1 MAHENQLVAAEVGN
15 KSCEK
20 ETLSTYHVVGNLLV
34 APKRAP
40 DVKMGL
46 GMYCSY
52 TPSAVGTWICL
63 KYRKLPSFT
72 NLKSIKSLFFGKPH
86 IHLQFMKFMF
96 SNQKK
101 IEKEENRPILF
112 WRIFFVYLFGGSCY

>member
-1 MAHENQLVAAEVGN
+1 MAHENQLVASAQVGN

-40 DVKMGL
+40 DVKMGSSWYVL
-46 GMYCSY
+46 LLHPIG
-52 TPSAVGTWICL
+52 GWICL

-101 IEKEENRPILF
+101 IEKEENCPILF